1 MHYPYPYGHFNE
13 SGDEFIVT
21 DPATPRAFDN
31 MLWNESIF
39 SNVQQTGVGYC
50 DYQID
55 GTEGVQLM
63 TGVGRICDFDVF
75 GRDHL
80 MSRLIY
86 IRDNETGKFWNV
98 GWEPVCAEYTSFT
111 CTHGLGYTVI
121 SSATNDVEATLC
133 IFIPTGKDPVELW
146 TLTLSD
152 INNRK
157 RDLSVFVYN
166 QIQFKFKWGF
176 DSYGDMFYRSSHW
189 NKELNAIVA
198 SKHPYRR
205 PHDHLIAFLAAD
217 FPIVA
222 FDGVR
227 DAFVGAYNTLKNP
240 RAVVEGKCSNTP
252 GSSDATVMAAQF
264 DVGLDGKQVINLIL
278 GATDDE
284 AKVQGFSEKYFGVP
298 ESEFAKLRT
307 EKQKLIQHNH
317 VCTPDEHFNRMV
329 NIWIKQG
336 ASFGAAWCRWGWMGY
351 RDIVQ
356 HGFGVAALNPARTR
370 QILLEA
376 MRHQYQSGFALRGW
390 NPIDEK
396 SYSDSALWLI
406 FTLTAYL
413 KETGDM
419 SLLDEIV
426 PFYDGGSA
434 SVTAHIEAA
443 LDSLESNK
451 GAHGL
456 CLIKFGDWNDSL
468 TAVGRLGRGESVFL
482 SQLYAE
488 ALKEMSDLENARGAD
503 IQKKDFET
511 RRANMLDAINA
522 AWDGGWYTRCFDDNG
537 KPIGSRENDQAQ
549 IFLEAQAWALISG
562 AADTDRATRLLDSCD
577 ERLGTPL
584 GYRLLAPTF
593 CRIDDNVG
601 RISSMEP
608 GICENGTI
616 YSHLNIWMILGLLRA
631 GMPDRA
637 LELWRTNLTGYLK
650 DEHDLRGRVPPY
662 MMSNCYYG
670 PDHRNNAYQMEFT
683 WITGS
688 LAWHNTVPLRDMLG
702 VKADYRGL
710 VIDPCLPSEWDDVS
724 VVREYRGGQYEIIIN
739 RGSEKGIWLDGKK
752 MDGKVLPALAG
763 QHAVKVVI

>member
-1 MHYPYPYGHFNE
+1 MEHPYGHFNE

-21 DPATPRAFDN
+21 NPATPRAFDN
-31 MLWNESIF
+31 MLWNELIF

-55 GTEGVQLM
+55 GTEGIQLM

-98 GWEPVCAEYTSFT
+98 GWEPVCADYTSYS
-111 CTHGLGYTVI
+111 CRHGLGYTLIESV
-121 SSATNDVEATLC
+121 TNQVKSTLR
-133 IFIPTGKDPVELW
+133 IFIPAGKDPLELW

-152 INNRK
+152 VSSRK

-176 DSYGDMFYRSSHW
+176 DSYGDMFYRSSNW
-189 NKELNAIVA
+189 NKDLNAIVA

-205 PHDHLIAFLAAD
+205 PHNHLTAFLTAD
-217 FPIVA
+217 APIVS

-227 DAFVGAYNTLKNP
+227 DAFVGAYNTLQNP
-240 RAVVEGKCSNTP
+240 RAVAEGKCSNTP
-252 GSSDATVMAAQF
+252 GSSDATIMAAQF
-264 DVGLDGKQVINLIL
+264 DVKLEGETVINFIL

-284 AKVQGFSEKYFGVP
+284 GKIEAIKKNTFGQI
-298 ESEFAKLRT
+298 ESRFARLRT

-317 VCTPDEHFNRMV
+317 VRTPDEHFNRMV
-329 NIWIKQG
+329 NIWLKQG

-356 HGFGVAALNPARTR
+356 HGLGVSALDPARTR
-370 QILLEA
+370 EILVEA
-376 MRHQYQSGFALRGW
+376 FRHQFQSGFALRGW

-419 SLLDEIV
+419 AFLDERI
-426 PFYDGGSA
+426 PFHDQDEA
-434 SVTAHIEAA
+434 SVMGHIEAA

-488 ALKEMSDLENARGAD
+488 ALKEMSDLAGFQGDD
-503 IQKKDFET
+503 IRKNDFET
-511 RRANMLDAINA
+511 RRANMLKAIND
-522 AWDGGWYTRCFDDNG
+522 AWDGGWYTRCFDDSG
-537 KPIGSRENDQAQ
+537 KPIGSKENDQAQ
-549 IFLEAQAWALISG
+549 IFLESQAWALICG
-562 AADTDRATRLLDSCD
+562 AADTERAARLLESCD
-577 ERLGTPL
+577 ERLGTSL

-608 GICENGTI
+608 GICENGTV
-616 YSHLNIWMILGLLRA
+616 YSHLNVWMMLGLLRY
-631 GMPDRA
+631 GMADRA
-637 LELWRTNLTGYLK
+637 LELWRTNITGYVE
-650 DEHDLRGRVPPY
+650 DEGDLRRRVPPY
-662 MMSNCYYG
+662 MMANCYYG
-670 PDHRNNAYQMEFT
+670 PDHRNNAFQMEFT

-688 LAWHNTVPLRDMLG
+688 LAWLNVVPVRDMLG
-702 VKADYRGL
+702 VKADYGGL
-710 VIDPCLPSEWDDVS
+710 IIEPCLPTEWNRVA
-724 VVREYRGGQYEIIIN
+724 VTREFRGGTYEITI
-739 RGSEKGIWLDGKK
+739 SQSDEKGIWLDGTKFT
-752 MDGKVLPALAG
+752 GIVLPVLTG
-763 QHAVKVVI
+763 THTVTVGV

>member
-1 MHYPYPYGHFNE
+1 MNHPYGHFNDN
-13 SGDEFIVT
+13 GDEFIIT
-21 DPATPRAFDN
+21 NPATPRAFDN
-31 MLWNESIF
+31 MLWNESMF

-55 GTEGVQLM
+55 GKEGIQLM

-86 IRDNETGKFWNV
+86 IRDNETGKFWNA
-98 GWEPVCAEYTSFT
+98 GWEPVCEEPTAYA
-111 CTHGLGYTVI
+111 CRHGLGYTIIESV
-121 SSATNDVEATLC
+121 TNEVKSTLR
-133 IFIPTGKDPVELW
+133 IFVPVGKDPLELW

-152 INNRK
+152 VSGRG
-157 RDLSVFVYN
+157 RALSVFVYN

-189 NKELNAIVA
+189 NKDLNAIVA

-205 PHDHLIAFLAAD
+205 PHDFLTAFLAAD
-217 FPIVA
+217 MPIVA

-240 RAVVEGKCSNTP
+240 RAVAEGKCSNTP
-252 GSSDATVMAAQF
+252 GSSDATILAAQF
-264 DVGLDGKQVINLIL
+264 NISLKGDKVIQLIL

-284 AKVQGFSEKYFGVP
+284 GKIAATKKRYFEGM
-298 ESEFAKLRT
+298 ELEFEKLRA
-307 EKQKLIQHNH
+307 EKQKLVQHNR
-317 VCTPDEHFNRMV
+317 VQTPDEHFNRMV
-329 NIWIKQG
+329 NIWLKQG
-336 ASFGAAWCRWGWMGY
+336 ATFGAAWCRWGWMGY

-356 HGFGVAALNPARTR
+356 HGLGVSALDPARTR
-370 QILLEA
+370 EILAEA
-376 MRHQYQSGFALRGW
+376 FRHQFRSGFALRGW
-390 NPIDEK
+390 NPVDEK

-419 SLLDEIV
+419 AFLDERI
-426 PFYDGGSA
+426 PFHDDGEATVMG
-434 SVTAHIEAA
+434 HIEAA
-443 LDSLESNK
+443 LNSLENNK
-451 GAHGL
+451 GTHGL

-488 ALKEMSDLENARGAD
+488 ALREMRDLADFLEDDVRRKDLES
-503 IQKKDFET
+503 
-511 RRANMLDAINA
+511 RRARMLAAVNA
-522 AWDGGWYTRCFDDNG
+522 AWDGSWYTRCFDDSG
-537 KPIGSRENDQAQ
+537 KPVGSKENEQAQ
-549 IFLEAQAWALISG
+549 IFLESQAWALICG
-562 AADTDRATRLLDSCD
+562 AADTDRAARLLESCD

-608 GICENGTI
+608 GICENGTV
-616 YSHLNIWMILGLLRA
+616 YSHLSVWMMLGLLRY
-631 GMPDRA
+631 GMADRA
-637 LELWRTNLTGYLK
+637 LDLWRTNITGYFK
-650 DEHDLRGRVPPY
+650 DENDLRRRVPPY
-662 MMSNCYYG
+662 MMANCYYG
-670 PDHRNNAYQMEFT
+670 PDHRNNAFQMEFT

-688 LAWHNTVPLRDMLG
+688 LAWLNVVPTRDMLG

-710 VIDPCLPSEWDDVS
+710 MIEPCLPSEWDEVS
-724 VVREYRGGQYEIIIN
+724 VLREYRGGKYDIQIT
-739 RGSEKGIWLDGKK
+739 RGAEKGIWLDGVKL
-752 MDGKVLPALAG
+752 GGSVLPILSG
-763 QHAVKVVI
+763 THKVKVGV